1 MQRDDV
7 LKHRY
12 MRALR
17 FGTENDQ
24 KWLPASQKTASI
36 NKGSSWTTTALIK
49 KVEYSLK
56 AGNPQENEEIQTYLH
71 VGEQGCAEGIGSLEL
86 LHDHPGADDNS

>member
-1 MQRDDV
+1 MQHDDV

-17 FGTENDQ
+17 FGNENVQ

-36 NKGSSWTTTALIK
+36 NKRSSWTALIK

-56 AGNPQENEEIQTYLH
+56 AGNPQENEEIPTYLH
-71 VGEQGCAEGIGSLEL
+71 VGEQGCAEGIGSLER
-86 LHDHPGADDNS
+86 LHDHPGANDNS